1 MKILEKKNNN
11 NQYNNAFVKK
21 TIKMYERENLLNS
34 IVISVW
40 SGKFNEKE
48 YAYRWRISRRNKS
61 SNLQ

>member
-21 TIKMYERENLLNS
+21 SIKMYERENLLNS

-48 YAYRWRISRRNKS
+48 Y
-61 SNLQ
+61 

>member
-1 MKILEKKNNN
+1 MKILENKNNN
-11 NQYNNAFVKK
+11 NQYNNAFVK
-21 TIKMYERENLLNS
+21 TTVKMYERKNLLNG

>member
-1 MKILEKKNNN
+1 MKILENNNNN
-11 NQYNNAFVKK
+11 NQYNNAFETK

-61 SNLQ
+61 GNLQ

>member
-1 MKILEKKNNN
+1 MKILENKNNN

-21 TIKMYERENLLNS
+21 TIKMYERKNLLNS

-48 YAYRWRISRRNKS
+48 YAYRRCISGRNKGN
-61 SNLQ
+61 SN

>member
-1 MKILEKKNNN
+1 MKIIENKNNN
-11 NQYNNAFVKK
+11 NQYNNAFETK

-40 SGKFNEKE
+40 SGKFNEKA